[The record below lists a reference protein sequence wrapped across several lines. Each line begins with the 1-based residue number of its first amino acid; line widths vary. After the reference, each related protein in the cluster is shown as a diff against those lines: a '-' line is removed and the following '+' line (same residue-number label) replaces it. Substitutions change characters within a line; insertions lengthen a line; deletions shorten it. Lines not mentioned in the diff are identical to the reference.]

1 MFDMSDDDI
10 IKAII
15 TRFQIRRGPKD
26 SLFDLRPGEFGY
38 ATDTREIYI
47 GLPDRN
53 VIKVMSEIP
62 PTGATGPTGSRGLL
76 GLTGPTGPIGHTGP
90 TGAVWK
96 PIINTEGE
104 VNYIISDDTTEPT
117 PYMIK
122 GDTGP
127 KGDKGE
133 EGTSFLFLPSV
144 NNINQLPN
152 KGEEGNVIVVNNILY
167 QWDAI
172 LNEWVKVAEI
182 DLSHI
187 KGDKGDKGNTGPKGD
202 KGDKGNT
209 GNIGPTGP
217 QGPKG
222 DQGIK
227 GATGPKGETGAKGPT
242 GATGERGPQGPR
254 GLNGP
259 MGTTG
264 SKGNTGPAGPK
275 GDGFNFKNS
284 NIDSVNKL
292 PTNANQGDVY
302 NVNDVLYV
310 YNDGRYEIFC
320 NIKGSTGPTGPKGA
334 TGQMGPR
341 GVIGPTGPQG
351 IQGVKGNKGD
361 TGPKGDKG
369 DKGNTGD
376 IGPTGPIGK
385 TGPLG
390 PTGATGP
397 TGPIGIRGNTGATGP
412 MGPVGPKGQ
421 IGAVGPTGPRGV
433 TGPQGEEG
441 PMGPMGVTGPKGA
454 TGAQG
459 PTGATGVKGD
469 TGVQGLQGPRGSTG
483 AVGPKG
489 ATGPQGIQ
497 GVKGATGDKGATGT
511 TGPTGANGISPN
523 LKVGTVTTLN
533 AGEPVSV
540 TMSGTFPNI
549 LLNFALPGST
559 PAASSD
565 FIYYGRLTIA
575 DVGGSIKQFSAIT
588 SSMITSNISNSKI
601 KKVSASKITA
611 MSMGKE
617 NSTAVGDYII
627 VAVPHNSYKV
637 YMINSFGTGMPFYT
651 DISGA
656 NGNVQLTIDGKSY
669 DLYGQIIPSKGEMYI
684 TIV

>member
-53 VIKVMSEIP
+53 VIKVMSETP

-76 GLTGPTGPIGHTGP
+76 GPTGPTGPIGHTGP

-144 NNINQLPN
+144 NNINQLPSR
-152 KGEEGNVIVVNNILY
+152 GEEGNVIVVNNVLY
-167 QWDAI
+167 QWDVI
-172 LNEWVKVAEI
+172 LREWVKVAEI
-182 DLSHI
+182 DISHI
-187 KGDKGDKGNTGPKGD
+187 KGDKGEKGNTGPKGD
-202 KGDKGNT
+202 KGDKGTT
-209 GNIGPTGP
+209 GSIGPTGP
-217 QGPKG
+217 KGDKG

-227 GATGPKGETGAKGPT
+227 GAIGPKGEKGDKGPT

-259 MGTTG
+259 
-264 SKGNTGPAGPK
+264 K
-275 GDGFNFKNS
+275 GD
-284 NIDSVNKL
+284 
-292 PTNANQGDVY
+292 
-302 NVNDVLYV
+302 
-310 YNDGRYEIFC
+310 
-320 NIKGSTGPTGPKGA
+320 
-334 TGQMGPR
+334 
-341 GVIGPTGPQG
+341 
-351 IQGVKGNKGD
+351 
-361 TGPKGDKG
+361 
-369 DKGNTGD
+369 
-376 IGPTGPIGK
+376 
-385 TGPLG
+385 
-390 PTGATGP
+390 TGATGP
-397 TGPIGIRGNTGATGP
+397 TGPA
-412 MGPVGPKGQ
+412 
-421 IGAVGPTGPRGV
+421 
-433 TGPQGEEG
+433 
-441 PMGPMGVTGPKGA
+441 
-454 TGAQG
+454 
-459 PTGATGVKGD
+459 
-469 TGVQGLQGPRGSTG
+469 
-483 AVGPKG
+483 
-489 ATGPQGIQ
+489 
-497 GVKGATGDKGATGT
+497 
-511 TGPTGANGISPN
+511 GANGTSPN
-523 LKVGTVTTLN
+523 LNVGTVTTLN

-559 PAASSD
+559 AAPSSD
-565 FIYYGRLTIA
+565 FIYYGRLAIA

>member
-1 MFDMSDDDI
+1 MMFDMSDDDI

-15 TRFQIRRGPKD
+15 TRFQIRRGTKD

-62 PTGATGPTGSRGLL
+62 PTGATGPTGSRGIL
-76 GLTGPTGPIGHTGP
+76 GPTGPTGPIGHTGP

-104 VNYIISDDTTEPT
+104 VNYIISDDETEPT

-144 NNINQLPN
+144 SNINQLPN
-152 KGEEGNVIVVNNILY
+152 RGEEGNVIVVNNVLY
-167 QWDAI
+167 QWDVI

-320 NIKGSTGPTGPKGA
+320 DIKGSTGPTGPKGA

-385 TGPLG
+385 TGPIG

-412 MGPVGPKGQ
+412 TGPVGPKGQ
-421 IGAVGPTGPRGV
+421 MGAVGPTGP
-433 TGPQGEEG
+433 
-441 PMGPMGVTGPKGA
+441 
-454 TGAQG
+454 TGA
-459 PTGATGVKGD
+459 D
-469 TGVQGLQGPRGSTG
+469 
-483 AVGPKG
+483 
-489 ATGPQGIQ
+489 
-497 GVKGATGDKGATGT
+497 
-511 TGPTGANGISPN
+511 GISPN

-565 FIYYGRLTIA
+565 FIYYGRLAIA
-575 DVGGSIKQFSAIT
+575 DVGGSVKQFSAIT

>member
-76 GLTGPTGPIGHTGP
+76 GPTGPTGPIGHTGP

-167 QWDAI
+167 QWDVI

-320 NIKGSTGPTGPKGA
+320 DIKGSTGPTGPKGA
-334 TGQMGPR
+334 TGQMGPS

-351 IQGVKGNKGD
+351 IQGVKGN
-361 TGPKGDKG
+361 
-369 DKGNTGD
+369 
-376 IGPTGPIGK
+376 
-385 TGPLG
+385 
-390 PTGATGP
+390 TGA
-397 TGPIGIRGNTGATGP
+397 
-412 MGPVGPKGQ
+412 
-421 IGAVGPTGPRGV
+421 
-433 TGPQGEEG
+433 
-441 PMGPMGVTGPKGA
+441 
-454 TGAQG
+454 
-459 PTGATGVKGD
+459 
-469 TGVQGLQGPRGSTG
+469 
-483 AVGPKG
+483 
-489 ATGPQGIQ
+489 
-497 GVKGATGDKGATGT
+497 
-511 TGPTGANGISPN
+511 TGANGISPN

-533 AGEPVSV
+533 AGEPASV

-549 LLNFALPGST
+549 LLNFALPGSV
-559 PAASSD
+559 PAQSSD
-565 FIYYGRLTIA
+565 FIYYGRLAIA
-575 DVGGSIKQFSAIT
+575 DVGGSVKQFSAIT

-601 KKVSASKITA
+601 KKVSASKMA
-611 MSMGKE
+611 AVSMGKE
-617 NSTAVGDYII
+617 KSTAVGDYII